1 MNDCDYTRSRIGFYV
16 DDELRGAELADF
28 ENHLNLCTSCRSLVN
43 HELRFFD
50 AIRNAAPL
58 YTASEELH
66 HRASSVVNNAPA
78 AYRAPD
84 ALRNRVGRRLLQSLH
99 PGRQVWSLATAVV
112 LATMAVGAWYFGYK
126 KPVERVGDT
135 SAFALMA
142 ADTHARRVS
151 GQLPF
156 EITSDSPQE
165 ISQWFAGKVSFGLK
179 LPNYQESSGQDRLY
193 NLEGARLVALN
204 NDYAAYVGYR
214 MGARPISLV
223 VTSTE
228 TAQPTGGTEI
238 IAQGLTFHYD
248 TVEDLKVITWTDR
261 GLTYALVSSL
271 EERGQQSCIV
281 CHAGTK
287 DRDFIDGLKPAH

>member
-1 MNDCDYTRSRIGFYV
+1 MSDCDYIRSRIGFYV

-28 ENHLNLCTSCRSLVN
+28 ETHLNRCPECRKMVDNEMGFLG
-43 HELRFFD
+43 E
-50 AIRNAAPL
+50 IRGAAPL
-58 YTASEELH
+58 YAASAEL
-66 HRASSVVNNAPA
+66 RDRTLELMNKAPA

-84 ALRNRVGRRLLQSLH
+84 ALRHRLGRRLFQSLH
-99 PGRQVWSLATAVV
+99 PGRRVLSLATATV
-112 LATMAVGAWYFGYK
+112 LASIAVGAWYFGYQ
-126 KPVERVGDT
+126 KPVQRIGAT
-135 SAFALMA
+135 SQFALMA
-142 ADTHARRVS
+142 ADTHARRIS

-156 EITSDSPQE
+156 EITSDSPEE
-165 ISQWFAGKVSFGLK
+165 ISHWFEGKVSFGLK

-228 TAQPTGGTEI
+228 TARPTGGTEI
-238 IAQGLTFHYD
+238 IAKGLTFHYD
-248 TVEDLKVITWTDR
+248 TVEELKVITWTDR
-261 GLTYALVSSL
+261 DLTYALVSSL